1 MHKWIKRA
9 VLVCLVAL
17 VIEGAFTLPFMAV
30 YYGYPTL
37 SLTEICS
44 ELLKVRYSDDTLECK
59 VPYPPLGPPEGAEGK
74 DTAQDEWG
82 IQPVPEV
89 PPDRVPRAGAHP
101 RGAGG
106 PPGRRAAGSSQ
117 SMTKSVDEHAEN
129 WDLRHEDFN
138 DNDFLYDVY
147 EVMRDASSPFA
158 HTDDPVPSCDTR
170 RRMGGGAIRGLLQDP
185 AGLGALLQ
193 QSDTGSVRTARGRSG
208 HHPRPTAATEVPQGA
223 QPVLLA
229 GAE

>member
-59 VPYPPLGPPEGAEGK
+59 YPYPPLGPPEGAEGK

-82 IQPVPEV
+82 IQPVPKYNRLGFRELV
-89 PPDRVPRAGAHP
+89 RIHDEREARQ
-101 RGAGG
+101 
-106 PPGRRAAGSSQ
+106 AAAQ
-117 SMTKSVDEHAEN
+117 
-129 WDLRHEDFN
+129 
-138 DNDFLYDVY
+138 
-147 EVMRDASSPFA
+147 
-158 HTDDPVPSCDTR
+158 
-170 RRMGGGAIRGLLQDP
+170 
-185 AGLGALLQ
+185 
-193 QSDTGSVRTARGRSG
+193 
-208 HHPRPTAATEVPQGA
+208 QGA
-223 QPVLLA
+223 PSP
-229 GAE
+229 